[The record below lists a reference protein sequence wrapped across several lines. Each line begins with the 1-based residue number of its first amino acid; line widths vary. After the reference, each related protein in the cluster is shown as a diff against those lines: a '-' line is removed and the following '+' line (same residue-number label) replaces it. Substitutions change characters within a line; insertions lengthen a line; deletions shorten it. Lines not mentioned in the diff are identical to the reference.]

1 MKLFG
6 KKKEAEPETTAF
18 DPAVYEPVIRSS
30 ICTGEKV
37 ACMRDRTTGKLQEL
51 MLIRTEEDLNTF
63 CRRYHVRAENVKTI
77 Y

>member
-6 KKKEAEPETTAF
+6 RKREPDREVTRF
-18 DPAVYEPVIRSS
+18 DPARFEPVIRSS

-37 ACMRDRTTGKLQEL
+37 ACMREKSTGKLQEL
-51 MLIRTEEDLNTF
+51 MLIRSDEDLAAF
-63 CRRYHVRAENVKTI
+63 CRRYRVKAEDVKTV

>member
-6 KKKEAEPETTAF
+6 KRREVEPETTAF
-18 DPAVYEPVIRSS
+18 DPALYEPVIRSS

-37 ACMRDRTTGKLQEL
+37 ACMREKSTGKLQEL
-51 MLIRTEEDLNTF
+51 MLIRSDEDLAAF
-63 CRRYHVRAENVKTI
+63 CRRYRVKDEDVKTV

>member
-6 KKKEAEPETTAF
+6 KKKVQEPELPQF
-18 DPAVYEPVIRSS
+18 SPADYEPVIRAS

-37 ACMRDRTTGKLQEL
+37 ACMRERSSGKLHEL
-51 MLIRTEEDLNTF
+51 MFIRNNADLESF
-63 CRRYHVRAENVKTI
+63 CRQVGVEPEQVKTV

>member
-6 KKKEAEPETTAF
+6 KKKQEPELPQF
-18 DPAVYEPVIRSS
+18 DPAEYEPVIRSS

-37 ACMRDRTTGKLQEL
+37 ACMREKANGKLHEV
-51 MLIRTEEDLNTF
+51 MFIRTQADLETF
-63 CRRYHVRAENVKTI
+63 CRCYGVEPEQVKTV

>member
-6 KKKEAEPETTAF
+6 RKKQEPEAPQF
-18 DPAVYEPVIRSS
+18 SPEEFEPVIRAS

-37 ACMRDRTTGKLQEL
+37 ACMREKTSGKLYEL
-51 MLIRTEEDLNTF
+51 MLIRTEADREAF
-63 CRRYHVRAENVKTI
+63 CRLYRVEPEQIKTV

>member
-63 CRRYHVRAENVKTI
+63 CSRYHVRAENVKTI

>member
-1 MKLFG
+1 MGLF
-6 KKKEAEPETTAF
+6 KRHQPEPENTAF

-37 ACMRDRTTGKLQEL
+37 ACMREKATGKLQEL
-51 MLIRTEEDLNTF
+51 MLIRAQEDIDAF
-63 CRRYHVRAENVKTI
+63 CHRYRVRAEEVKTI

>member
-6 KKKEAEPETTAF
+6 KKKQEPELPQF
-18 DPAVYEPVIRSS
+18 DPADYEPVVRAS

-37 ACMRDRTTGKLQEL
+37 ACMRDRHSGKLHEL
-51 MLIRTEEDLNTF
+51 MFIRTQADLETF
-63 CRRYHVRAENVKTI
+63 CRRYGVEPEQVKTV

>member
-6 KKKEAEPETTAF
+6 KKKPEPELPEYDLTE
-18 DPAVYEPVIRSS
+18 YEPVIRAS

-37 ACMRDRTTGKLQEL
+37 ACMREKANGKLHEL
-51 MLIRTEEDLNTF
+51 MFIRTQADLETF
-63 CRRYHVRAENVKTI
+63 CRRYGAEPEQVKTV

>member
-6 KKKEAEPETTAF
+6 KKKEPEQEVTTF
-18 DPAVYEPVIRSS
+18 DPAEFEPVVRAS

-37 ACMRDRTTGKLQEL
+37 ACMRERATGKLHEL
-51 MLIRTEEDLNTF
+51 MLIRSDADLELF
-63 CRRYHVRAENVKTI
+63 CRRYKVEQKDVRTV

>member
-6 KKKEAEPETTAF
+6 KKKQEPELPRF
-18 DPAVYEPVIRSS
+18 SPAEDYEPVIRAS

-37 ACMRDRTTGKLQEL
+37 ACMRERGSGKLHEL
-51 MLIRTEEDLNTF
+51 MFNRTQADLETF
-63 CRRYHVRAENVKTI
+63 CRQYGLTPEQIKTV

>member
-6 KKKEAEPETTAF
+6 KKKEVELETTAF

-30 ICTGEKV
+30 ICTGERV
-37 ACMRDRTTGKLQEL
+37 ACMREKSTGKLQEL
-51 MLIRTEEDLNTF
+51 MLIRTEEDLNAF
-63 CRRYHVRAENVKTI
+63 CRLYHVDVKDVRTV